1 MASHHTPVAL
11 PPAEPM
17 LVDSDVEAEVDQLD
31 SDTEGLGEL
40 DANGVSASANNNAVS
55 GARSSRPVGQTLL
68 PGPKLENI
76 ISADGVTGSLS
87 LSKEALFVLSIAT
100 EEFIKRLAQGGLRQ
114 AKSERRSAV
123 QYQDMAATT
132 LQYQEFR
139 FLQDTIPTAISLAD
153 ALFLREETEKQLFDE
168 DPAPL
173 KPSTSTANYTYPV
186 IPPLPSTKP
195 SLSQNL
201 SSKAKGKSRAANGK
215 EKSNGSASW
224 TNGGPSHSE
233 STPNE
238 MPNGVLDARPWWHY
252 WPKKPPGQERNGVEE
267 TRPAIPHDPTVAE
280 TSRPPTHPPVDGGVS
295 ASQPGTPSVA
305 ESRGRS
311 ASPRPSQSQTP
322 LSEEISS
329 ELRQNIS
336 EIRGTT
342 ADS

>member
-1 MASHHTPVAL
+1 MASHHPPVAL

-31 SDTEGLGEL
+31 SDTEGLDEL
-40 DANGVSASANNNAVS
+40 GANGAPASANNALS

-68 PGPKLENI
+68 PGTKLENI

-153 ALFLREETEKQLFDE
+153 ALYLREETEKQLFDE

-186 IPPLPSTKP
+186 IPPLPSAKP
-195 SLSQNL
+195 SLPQNL

-267 TRPAIPHDPTVAE
+267 TRPAIPHDPTVAGA
-280 TSRPPTHPPVDGGVS
+280 SRPPTHPPVDSAG

>member
-1 MASHHTPVAL
+1 MASHHPPIPL
-11 PPAEPM
+11 LPAELI

-31 SDTEGLGEL
+31 SDTEGLDEP
-40 DANGVSASANNNAVS
+40 DVNGASASANDTMS

-68 PGPKLENI
+68 PGTKLENI

-114 AKSERRSAV
+114 ANSERRSAV

-153 ALFLREETEKQLFDE
+153 AIFLREEMEKQLFDE
-168 DPAPL
+168 EPPPL
-173 KPSTSTANYTYPV
+173 KPSTSTVNYTYPV
-186 IPPLPSTKP
+186 IPPLPSTT
-195 SLSQNL
+195 SQPLNV
-201 SSKAKGKSRAANGK
+201 SSKPKGKSRMANGR
-215 EKSNGSASW
+215 EKSNGSSSW
-224 TNGGPSHSE
+224 ANGSSSHNE
-233 STPNE
+233 STFNEIPNFL
-238 MPNGVLDARPWWHY
+238 LDARPWWHY
-252 WPKKPPGQERNGVEE
+252 WPKKPAEVQNGLGE
-267 TRPAIPHDPTVAE
+267 TRPSIPHDPTGAG
-280 TSRPPTHPPVDGGVS
+280 TSPLPTCPRVDGAN
-295 ASQPGTPSVA
+295 ASRPGTPSVT
-305 ESRGRS
+305 ESRRRS

-322 LSEEISS
+322 LSEEISP
-329 ELRQNIS
+329 EPRQNIS

>member
-1 MASHHTPVAL
+1 MASHHPPVAL

-31 SDTEGLGEL
+31 SDTEGLDEPNP
-40 DANGVSASANNNAVS
+40 NGASVSTNNAVS

-68 PGPKLENI
+68 PGGRLENI

-114 AKSERRSAV
+114 ANSERRSAV

-153 ALFLREETEKQLFDE
+153 AIFLREETEKQLFDE

-195 SLSQNL
+195 PLPLNM

-224 TNGGPSHSE
+224 TNGTPSHSE
-233 STPNE
+233 STTGE

-252 WPKKPPGQERNGVEE
+252 WPKKPPGQEQKNGMVEE
-267 TRPAIPHDPTVAE
+267 TRPAIPHDPTVAG
-280 TSRPPTHPPVDGGVS
+280 TSHAPTS
-295 ASQPGTPSVA
+295 SI
-305 ESRGRS
+305 RGRS
-311 ASPRPSQSQTP
+311 QC
-322 LSEEISS
+322 L
-329 ELRQNIS
+329 
-336 EIRGTT
+336 T
-342 ADS
+342 ARHTQRR

>member
-31 SDTEGLGEL
+31 SDTEGLDEPN
-40 DANGVSASANNNAVS
+40 ANGTSASANNAVS
-55 GARSSRPVGQTLL
+55 VTRNSRPVGQTLL
-68 PGPKLENI
+68 PGARLENI

-87 LSKEALFVLSIAT
+87 LSKEALFILSIAT

-114 AKSERRSAV
+114 ANSERRSAV
-123 QYQDMAATT
+123 QYRDMAATT

-139 FLQDTIPTAISLAD
+139 FLQDTIPTAITLAD
-153 ALFLREETEKQLFDE
+153 AIFLREETEKQLFDE
-168 DPAPL
+168 EPVPL
-173 KPSTSTANYTYPV
+173 KPSTSNVNYTYPV

-195 SLSQNL
+195 SLPLNM

-215 EKSNGSASW
+215 EKSNGSPSW
-224 TNGGPSHSE
+224 TNGGPSHSG

-238 MPNGVLDARPWWHY
+238 IPNGVLDARPWWHY
-252 WPKKPPGQERNGVEE
+252 WPKKPSGQEQNRVEE
-267 TRPAIPHDPTVAE
+267 TRPVITHDPTVAE
-280 TSRPPTHPPVDGGVS
+280 TPQAPTYPPVDGAS
-295 ASQPGTPSVA
+295 ASQSGTPSIA

-329 ELRQNIS
+329 EPRQNIS

-342 ADS
+342 IDS